1 MFSRSFWFSC
11 LDLEMLS
18 FIGTMMLCVSANGVV
33 EPSVYVCLYK
43 EQHASH
49 PCNLYVSV
57 SHVFYVVSLYE
68 YIYIYIC
75 GFCITPLPLFCLS
88 IIYLSYSFSFLSRV
102 GCEQAYRSVSFLFC
116 CYSHS
121 CTIYLSLYLISFS
134 WSDP

>member
-33 EPSVYVCLYK
+33 DPVCMCVCIRSSMRLTLVTSMSL
-43 EQHASH
+43 SH
-49 PCNLYVSV
+49 MCSML
-57 SHVFYVVSLYE
+57 SLYMN
-68 YIYIYIC
+68 IYIC

-121 CTIYLSLYLISFS
+121 CTIYLSLYLISFL
-134 WSDP
+134 WSIS